1 MEYYALLAAVTVVI
15 AALTF
20 VVYQRSKDL
29 GTVLGTAALYYWSL
43 YGAWSI
49 VLDKSGGSSGKNY
62 QYLESKMFPI
72 FLDGDYLLTLSLYAG
87 FIIVLQLTLLARL
100 PRGTTYPLPRLV
112 LRHEPILVMTLLA
125 GIASFWL
132 VRQELSTAWTLHT
145 SAYWYTRR
153 NPNEWFTLHQ
163 VLNRS
168 ALLPA
173 AIGFATLET
182 GAQNRYFVNLRRRY
196 TRIGYVVVLGGMC
209 VFTFLL
215 GNKNEVLAALIS
227 GILAFVG
234 GRVRPKWGPAVLAF
248 GLGIWFLFSIDY
260 FRSFALADLA
270 SAVTT
275 EKRAS
280 DVSQVA
286 RFVTS
291 SNEAYAAHF
300 SMYGVLAKGIEP
312 KFGYSVY
319 SLLLSAIPRIVWP
332 DRPRDI
338 YLYYSESVGTVQNQG
353 YSLHHATGWYL
364 NFGYAGVALGAVVM
378 GLVWGGCIDARRR
391 VKPRSQL
398 PFRLFA
404 IVSPWLFAAC
414 LPPMLRAGPE
424 AYKGLVI
431 EGALIPVVMLI
442 VACRPTRRQAN
453 RQRVC
458 TRPSA
463 RLEAH
468 LACVHSYPS

>member
-1 MEYYALLAAVTVVI
+1 MEYYALLTTI
-15 AALTF
+15 TALIGVLAF
-20 VVYQRSKDL
+20 SVYRRTRDL
-29 GTVLGTAALYYWSL
+29 GTVIGTAALYYWSL

-49 VLDKSGGSSGKNY
+49 IVDKSGGASGKFY

-72 FLDGDYLLTLSLYAG
+72 FLDSDYMLALILYG
-87 FIIVLQLTLLARL
+87 TFIVAVQLTILLAI
-100 PRGTTYPLPRLV
+100 PRKRVQPLPRL
-112 LRHEPILVMTLLA
+112 LFRHEPILVLTFVAGVCSVLL
-125 GIASFWL
+125 I
-132 VRQELSTAWTLHT
+132 RDELSTAWTLHT

-153 NPNEWFTLHQ
+153 NPSEWFTLHQ
-163 VLNRS
+163 VLNRA

-173 AIGFATLET
+173 AIGLATLLT
-182 GAQNRYFVNLRRRY
+182 GPRNTYFVNVRRSY
-196 TRIGYVVVLGGMC
+196 TLWGYLVVLGGMC

-227 GILAFVG
+227 GVLAYVG
-234 GRVRPKWGPAVLAF
+234 SQRRPNWVKVGLAF

-260 FRSFALADLA
+260 FRSFALSDLT

-275 EKRAS
+275 EERAG
-280 DVSQVA
+280 DVTEVA

-300 SMYGVLAKGIEP
+300 SMYGVLAKDVEP
-312 KFGYSVY
+312 QFGYSIY
-319 SLLLSAIPRIVWP
+319 SLFLSAVPRILWP

-364 NFGYAGVALGAVVM
+364 NFGYAGIVLGAVVM
-378 GLVWGGCIDARRR
+378 GLVWSYSMNAKRRIRART
-391 VKPRSQL
+391 SM

-404 IVSPWLFAAC
+404 VVAPWLFAAC

-424 AYKGLVI
+424 GYKGLVI
-431 EGALIPVVMLI
+431 EGAMIPVGMLI
-442 VACRPTRRQAN
+442 LACRPKRGRGKKT
-453 RQRVC
+453 
-458 TRPSA
+458 
-463 RLEAH
+463 H
-468 LACVHSYPS
+468 LGWNSNAGWNWRTV